1 MPGRRS
7 AYLGGK
13 SPGENQA
20 VAWESAP
27 WYNKPEQFFGL
38 SRSAWENPDPDPDL
52 PGNPAQGPTEPEQ
65 IFGFPTP
72 IIFLPRLL
80 RPENGVGGRF
90 SALPKPLDY
99 SAAS

>member
-1 MPGRRS
+1 MPRRRS

-38 SRSAWENPDPDPDL
+38 SRSAWENPDSDPDL
-52 PGNPAQGPTEPEQ
+52 PGSPAQGPTEPEQ
-65 IFGFPTP
+65 FFGFPTP
-72 IIFLPRLL
+72 IICLHPRL

-90 SALPKPLDY
+90 SALPKL
-99 SAAS
+99 